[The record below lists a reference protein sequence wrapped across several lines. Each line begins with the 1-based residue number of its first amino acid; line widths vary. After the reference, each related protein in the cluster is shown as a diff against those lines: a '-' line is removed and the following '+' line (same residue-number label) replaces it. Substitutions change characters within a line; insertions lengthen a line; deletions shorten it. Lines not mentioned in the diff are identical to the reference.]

1 MKTALNLD
9 RNDVMLQF
17 KLTLFYLM
25 QLPRQS

>member
-25 QLPRQS
+25 QLPTET